1 MRVNELIEKRKKAFE
16 DAKEFVKTHENENGV
31 LSAEDKATY
40 EKMEIEI
47 AKTEA
52 RRSASAE
59 KTSAERS
66 QEIARMM
73 KSLSGLSADE
83 KNAIVR
89 EVVQECT
96 WDGETLFLR
105 L

>member
-47 AKTEA
+47 AKISDAIERE
-52 RRSASAE
+52 RR
-59 KTSAERS
+59 ERS
-66 QEIARMM
+66 LW
-73 KSLSGLSADE
+73 K
-83 KNAIVR
+83 KN
-89 EVVQECT
+89 
-96 WDGETLFLR
+96 
-105 L
+105 